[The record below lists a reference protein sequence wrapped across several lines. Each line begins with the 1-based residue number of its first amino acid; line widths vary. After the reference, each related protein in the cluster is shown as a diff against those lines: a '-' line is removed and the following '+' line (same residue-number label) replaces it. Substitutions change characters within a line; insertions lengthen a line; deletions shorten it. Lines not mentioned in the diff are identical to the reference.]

1 MCDLSSLEWKQC
13 DYIYLICR
21 WEIVMYMGHTCKT
34 SLFSSLCVQTSHSFV
49 YPKSLINLHSLPF
62 FIFTFSLAVFFLD
75 DYFRSILVRPI
86 RNLKWK
92 SIWYSIYHLLFVVHV
107 TCNRPNNLLSRLGG
121 RDDGTYS
128 HCVLKTR
135 WAK

>member
-1 MCDLSSLEWKQC
+1 
-13 DYIYLICR
+13 
-21 WEIVMYMGHTCKT
+21 MYMGHTCKT

-86 RNLKWK
+86 RNLKWNGYMVFNL
-92 SIWYSIYHLLFVVHV
+92 SLVVCCARHMQ
-107 TCNRPNNLLSRLGG
+107 
-121 RDDGTYS
+121 
-128 HCVLKTR
+128 
-135 WAK
+135 